1 MLAGYRD
8 DLRIGSASVLMGLGQ
23 SISINPDDPGKFG
36 Y

>member
-8 DLRIGSASVLMGLGQ
+8 DLRISSATVLMSLG
-23 SISINPDDPGKFG
+23 IPLSINPDDPGKFG